1 MYRILKDVAIC
12 MTWIIGIPFM
22 FLALGIM
29 MDIFEERRLER
40 DERRAKLEEFDSDV
54 FRKK

>member
-40 DERRAKLEEFDSDV
+40 DERRAKLERIYPSV
-54 FRKK
+54 LRKK